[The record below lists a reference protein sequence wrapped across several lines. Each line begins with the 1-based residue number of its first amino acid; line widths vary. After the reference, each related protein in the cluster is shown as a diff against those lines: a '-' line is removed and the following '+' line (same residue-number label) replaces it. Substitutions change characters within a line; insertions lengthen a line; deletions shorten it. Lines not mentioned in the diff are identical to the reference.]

1 MKLRFSPFSLLAAF
15 ISLLSFQTLADQTDP
30 MQVTVSIAPQKYFV
44 QAIGGK
50 YVKVNVMV
58 PPGAE
63 PDDYEPTPR
72 QATELS
78 HSKVYFA
85 IGVPFETTW
94 LNRFQGSNPNLTI
107 LKTQQG
113 IEKMPMA
120 YDDDGHR
127 LPASSGIKDPHIW
140 LSPALVRIQAMNIR
154 DGLIKA
160 DPDHQQYYR
169 QSYMAFAKKI
179 NTIDQEVIDIT
190 AKIPAKDNQFMTFHP
205 AWGYFSTDYGLR
217 QFPIQNEGKQAS
229 AKRLKQLIDL
239 AKAQH
244 IKVIF
249 IEPQFSKEQAG
260 VIAKAIGGK
269 VVAINPLAEDWGK
282 NLITIAKAFKAA
294 AQ

>member
-1 MKLRFSPFSLLAAF
+1 MKLRFSPFALLAAF
-15 ISLLSFQTLADQTDP
+15 ISLLSFQTLAAQTDP